1 MPPNASLSSPSNATL
16 RPSSPT
22 APSARPATRRIES
35 TRLLQ
40 GARELVIEH
49 LGGEYHLRLTRNDKL
64 ILTK

>member
-1 MPPNASLSSPSNATL
+1 MSSNASLSSPSSATL
-16 RPSSPT
+16 RPSSPDD
-22 APSARPATRRIES
+22 RPARANTRRIES
-35 TRLLQ
+35 ARLLQ